1 MNNRFASP
9 LRSEQEP
16 DEILVE
22 RTLNG
27 DSFAFELLIARY
39 KNLVYGIA
47 FHHLKDFHDAED
59 VCQETFLAAYR
70 SLYKLEEPA
79 KFSRWLY
86 KIAKN
91 QSLRWLR
98 DHRKQEDIISWRE
111 ISFEE
116 TATLAFQEESR
127 GKLKQELRDSVDAL
141 SEKNRLVTILYY
153 LSGYSYKEIATFL
166 GIKRSTVDSRLKE
179 SSKCLREELA
189 SMVARELKSSRLP
202 ETISGQS
209 VRGIIYGEDGKA
221 PLQNASVFARQRIR
235 RWRDKINLY
244 FGPVWT
250 DEHGRYKLA
259 DLPIGDLEVRASAQ
273 NFEGISESVT
283 LRSGE
288 SYTLNFSLRKAAI
301 ITGQIEIAEQAQ
313 AMFFRIES
321 DEYVGRGTVTPN
333 PDGTYRLVLT
343 SSTDS
348 AIDRGREIV
357 EKPLPPS
364 FMEQQGLVSFGAW
377 QRAEAEEATGG
388 LYLRVKGYQP
398 VTIPNLRIQRGKET
412 KNVNI
417 RPVHRTGRVSGRVLD
432 EQGNPV
438 AGVELGLAY
447 IHLGGGYGLDFSLN
461 RLVPVATSG
470 KDGGFTLDDAIEGF
484 HKIRP
489 TLNTEA
495 NWASQHP
502 AVAVTRG
509 QVVTDIDVI
518 VKPNPRVIVR
528 GRIFE
533 ADGKTPM
540 ANTQLPVSYRI
551 IGRES
556 GGGGGTLETDAEGR
570 YEMRRLKGAATYEI
584 TVSAG
589 DVSIA
594 HEIEAEDGARI
605 EDLDFVMR
613 KPEKPPALRGRL
625 LSYHDKQPIDGSE
638 GIAATVEIRR
648 KQQGYYTHVHWKP
661 GGFEVAELE
670 DGEYIVEVGLHF
682 SEFVP
687 GSESTAKVN
696 VVNGYGGEVTLYFL
710 QGATISGRLLSATDG
725 ALILQQAEITRKSPN
740 EQKFGHKCDISGGK
754 FTLKGIP
761 PGQHTFRVHASGCQP
776 TERTIEVEF
785 GQEISDFD
793 FYLEHPEYEIF
804 EVPLGAIS
812 GLVTLPDGKTPFA
825 GALVVLFKGPPY
837 DVVMNFTY
845 KAADDDGRFLIESL
859 PTITYTL
866 FVIAPGFPTQKRTV
880 EVKAGEPAPEVK
892 ICLIKGGAI
901 QGRLIFPPGITIPAN
916 LLIIIGQEK
925 LADRI
930 FPDAIARV
938 REDKTIHYD
947 LPVDQDFLQTDQFET
962 RQLADGSFDF
972 RNIPP
977 GRYALVL
984 FDRETKKRIPD
995 AMLQS
1000 VEVKSN
1006 ETTTVELHVKGF

>member
-1 MNNRFASP
+1 MKNRST
-9 LRSEQEP
+9 SEQSSEREREE

-22 RTLNG
+22 RVLDG
-27 DSFAFELLIARY
+27 DPSAFEVLIARY

-47 FHHLKDFHDAED
+47 LNHLKDFHDAED

-70 SLYKLEEPA
+70 SLYRLEEPA

-91 QSLRWLR
+91 QSLRWMR
-98 DHRKQEDIISWRE
+98 DHRKQDDIISWRE
-111 ISFEE
+111 ISSEE
-116 TATLAFQEESR
+116 ITTLAFREESR
-127 GKLKQELRDSVDAL
+127 RKLKQDLRDAVDSL

-153 LSGYSYKEIATFL
+153 LSGYSYKEIAEFL

-179 SSKCLREELA
+179 SRKYLRGELA
-189 SMVARELKSSRLP
+189 SMVARELKSNRLP
-202 ETISGQS
+202 ETTGGQS
-209 VRGIIYGEDGKA
+209 IQGITYGEDGKT
-221 PLQNASVFARQRIR
+221 PLQNASVFARQKIR

-250 DEHGRYKLA
+250 DEQGLYKLS

-273 NFEGISESVT
+273 NFEGISENVT

-288 SYTLNFSLRKAAI
+288 CYTLNFSLRKAAI

-313 AMFFRIES
+313 AMFFRLEG
-321 DEYVGRGTVTPN
+321 DEYVGRGTVTPS
-333 PDGTYRLVLT
+333 PDGTYGIVLT
-343 SSTDS
+343 SSADS

-357 EKPLPPS
+357 EKTLPPS

-377 QRAEAEEATGG
+377 QRAEAEEATGD
-388 LYLRVKGYQP
+388 LSLQVKGYQP
-398 VTIPNLRIQRGKET
+398 VTISNLKIQRGKET

-417 RPVHRTGRVSGRVLD
+417 RPVHRTGSVSGRVLN

-447 IHLGGGYGLDFSLN
+447 IHLGGGYGLDLSLN
-461 RLVPVATSG
+461 RLVPVAISQE
-470 KDGGFTLDDAIEGF
+470 DGSFTLDDAIEGF

-489 TLNTEA
+489 TLKTEA
-495 NWASQHP
+495 TWASGHP
-502 AVAVTRG
+502 AVALTRG
-509 QVVTDIDVI
+509 QAVRDITVI

-540 ANTQLPVSYRI
+540 ANAQLPVSYRI
-551 IGRES
+551 IGRGS

-570 YEMRRLKGAATYEI
+570 YEMRHLKGAATYEI

-594 HEIEAEDGARI
+594 HEIESEDGARI
-605 EDLDFVMR
+605 EDFDFVMR

-625 LSYHDKQPIDGSE
+625 LSYHDKQPING
-638 GIAATVEIRR
+638 AATVEIRR
-648 KQQGYYTHVHWKP
+648 KEQGYYTHVHWKP

-670 DGEYIVEVGLHF
+670 DGEYIVEVRMLHF

-687 GSESTAKVN
+687 GNESKAEVN
-696 VVNGYGGEVTLYFL
+696 VVNGCGGEVTLYFR

-725 ALILQQAEITRKSPN
+725 TLVQQHAEITRKGQN

-754 FTLKGIP
+754 FTFKGIP
-761 PGQHTFRVHASGCQP
+761 PGQHTFRVQASGCQP

-785 GQEISDFD
+785 GQEISDLD
-793 FYLEHPEYEIF
+793 FYLEHPEYEKF
-804 EVPLGAIS
+804 EAPLGAIS
-812 GLVTLPDGKTPFA
+812 GVVTLPDGKTSIA
-825 GALVVLFKGPPY
+825 GALVVLFKGQPY
-837 DVVMNFTY
+837 DVVENFTY
-845 KAADDDGRFLIESL
+845 KAADNYGRFLIEAL

-880 EVKAGEPAPEVK
+880 EVKAGEPTPEVK
-892 ICLIKGGAI
+892 IRFVKGGTI
-901 QGRLIFPPGITIPAN
+901 QGRLIFPPGMTIPAN
-916 LLIIIGQEK
+916 LLIIMGYEE
-925 LADRI
+925 LSDRI
-930 FPDAIARV
+930 FPDAIARLGGS
-938 REDKTIHYD
+938 YD
-947 LPVDQDFLQTDQFET
+947 LPVFQDFLQTDQFET
-962 RQLADGSFDF
+962 RPLEDGSFEVK
-972 RNIPP
+972 NVPP
-977 GRYALVL
+977 GRYAVIL
-984 FDRETKKRIPD
+984 FDRENKKRIPD

-1006 ETTTVELHVKGF
+1006 ETTTVELHIKEC